1 MMARTTLAIDDDV
14 LDELKLRAV
23 KERRTVQA
31 VTNTL
36 LRSALRSTERQAAY
50 RLEPITSNGRLRKN
64 VSLDDRAALFDLMDS
79 SD

>member
-1 MMARTTLAIDDDV
+1 MMPRTTLAIDDDL
-14 LDELKLRAV
+14 LDELKARAL

-36 LRSALRSTERQAAY
+36 LRSALRASDHGKGY
-50 RLEPITSNGRLRKN
+50 RLEPVAGVGKLRKN
-64 VSLDDRAALFDLMDS
+64 VRLEDRAALFDLMDS